1 MYNNICFSECNIV
14 DLLGNLTV
22 RNGIQKTSANT
33 EAHICGGD
41 NLDLTDVVAVSYAHE
56 DISFNEKVIGFVNCL
71 REKHGYNVIID
82 ELLRQQETAIDF
94 NEMMAKLIPNANKV
108 IVILTPK
115 YKKRADDFIGGV
127 GYEYRIILN
136 EISSKPKKFIFVS
149 FDAIDDDLIHRIE
162 PAALG
167 NREIIYLSEDDEKW
181 DELFS
186 KLADRSIYQFSD
198 VATVKSEPKSKIIE
212 FTKTKDKADLFHFA
226 QIKLAENR
234 QLLEQFGPDSVV
246 AITNPMSSAVNTWK
260 TVKLNTIIPN
270 NLEIVHEFE
279 KCISLLS
286 ANEVE
291 IYKKFKIHA
300 DAFELCTKGEI
311 GREGVPRFPSDFE
324 KMISEGD

>member
-1 MYNNICFSECNIV
+1 MQI
-14 DLLGNLTV
+14 LGH
-22 RNGIQKTSANT
+22 KF
-33 EAHICGGD
+33 CGGD
-41 NLDLTDVVAVSYAHE
+41 KLDFTDVVAISYAHE
-56 DISFNEKVIGFVNCL
+56 DISFNEKVIGFANCL

-115 YKKRADDFIGGV
+115 YKKRADGFIGGV

-136 EISSKPKKFIFVS
+136 EISSYPKKYIFVS
-149 FDAIDDDLIHRIE
+149 FNDIDDDLIHRIE

-167 NREIIYLSEDDEKW
+167 NREIISLSEDDEKW

-186 KLADRSIYQFSD
+186 KLADKPIYQFLD
-198 VATVKSEPKSKIIE
+198 VASVKSEPKPKIVE
-212 FTKTKDKADLFHFA
+212 FTKSKTKADLFHFA

-246 AITNPMSSAVNTWK
+246 AINNPMSSAANTWNI
-260 TVKLNTIIPN
+260 VKLNTIIPN
-270 NLEIVHEFE
+270 NREIVREFE
-279 KCISLLS
+279 KSISLLS
-286 ANEVE
+286 DKEVE

-300 DAFELCTKGEI
+300 DAFEICTKGEI
-311 GREGVPRFPSDFE
+311 GREGVQRFPYDFE
-324 KMISEGD
+324 KMISERD

>member
-14 DLLGNLTV
+14 DLFGNLTV

-33 EAHICGGD
+33 EAYICGGD
-41 NLDLTDVVAVSYAHE
+41 NLDLTDVVAISYAHD
-56 DISFNEKVIGFVNCL
+56 DICFNEKVIGFANCL

-167 NREIIYLSEDDEKW
+167 NREIIDLSEDDEKW
-181 DELFS
+181 NELFS
-186 KLADRSIYQFSD
+186 KLADKPIYQFSD
-198 VATVKSEPKSKIIE
+198 VAAVKSEPKSKIIE

-246 AITNPMSSAVNTWK
+246 AINNPMSSAVNTWK

-291 IYKKFKIHA
+291 IYKNFKIHA

-311 GREGVPRFPSDFE
+311 GREGVPKFPSDFE

>member
-1 MYNNICFSECNIV
+1 MDF
-14 DLLGNLTV
+14 
-22 RNGIQKTSANT
+22 
-33 EAHICGGD
+33 
-41 NLDLTDVVAVSYAHE
+41 TDVVAISYAHE
-56 DISFNEKVIGFVNCL
+56 DISFNEKVIGFANCL

-115 YKKRADDFIGGV
+115 YKKRADGFIGGV

-136 EISSKPKKFIFVS
+136 EISSNPKKYIFVS
-149 FDAIDDDLIHRIE
+149 FNDIDDDLTHRIE

-167 NREIIYLSEDDEKW
+167 NREIISLSEDDEKW

-186 KLADRSIYQFSD
+186 KLADKPIYQFLD
-198 VATVKSEPKSKIIE
+198 VASVKSEPKPKIVE
-212 FTKTKDKADLFHFA
+212 FTKPKNKADLFHFA

-246 AITNPMSSAVNTWK
+246 AINNPMSSAANTWK
-260 TVKLNTIIPN
+260 IVKLNTIIPN
-270 NLEIVHEFE
+270 NREIVREFE
-279 KCISLLS
+279 KSISLLS
-286 ANEVE
+286 DKEVE

-300 DAFELCTKGEI
+300 DAFEICTKGEI
-311 GREGVPRFPSDFE
+311 GREGVPRFPYDFE
-324 KMISEGD
+324 KMISERD

>member
-1 MYNNICFSECNIV
+1 MNDYRT
-14 DLLGNLTV
+14 DKYK
-22 RNGIQKTSANT
+22 RNDINYR
-33 EAHICGGD
+33 GD
-41 NLDLTDVVAVSYAHE
+41 RNLDLTDVVAISYAHE
-56 DISFNEKVIGFVNCL
+56 DISFNEKVIGFANCL

-115 YKKRADDFIGGV
+115 YKERADGFVGGV
-127 GYEYRIILN
+127 GNEYRILLN
-136 EISSKPKKFIFVS
+136 EISSNPKKYIFVS
-149 FDAIDDDLIHRIE
+149 FDVVDDDLVRRIE

-167 NREIIYLSEDDEKW
+167 NREIISLSEDDEKW

-186 KLADRSIYQFSD
+186 KLADKPIYQFSD
-198 VATVKSEPKSKIIE
+198 VAAEKSEPKSKVVE
-212 FTKTKDKADLFHFA
+212 FTKAKSKADLFRFA

-246 AITNPMSSAVNTWK
+246 AVNNPMSSAINTWK
-260 TVKLNTIIPN
+260 AVKLNSIIPN
-270 NLEIVHEFE
+270 NREIVHEFE
-279 KCISLLS
+279 KYISLLS
-286 ANEVE
+286 VNEVE

-300 DAFELCTKGEI
+300 DAFESCTKGII

-324 KMISEGD
+324 IMISEGD

>member
-1 MYNNICFSECNIV
+1 M

-33 EAHICGGD
+33 EAYICGGD

-212 FTKTKDKADLFHFA
+212 FTKTKDKADL
-226 QIKLAENR
+226 LVM
-234 QLLEQFGPDSVV
+234 PV
-246 AITNPMSSAVNTWK
+246 
-260 TVKLNTIIPN
+260 
-270 NLEIVHEFE
+270 
-279 KCISLLS
+279 
-286 ANEVE
+286 
-291 IYKKFKIHA
+291 
-300 DAFELCTKGEI
+300 
-311 GREGVPRFPSDFE
+311 
-324 KMISEGD
+324 